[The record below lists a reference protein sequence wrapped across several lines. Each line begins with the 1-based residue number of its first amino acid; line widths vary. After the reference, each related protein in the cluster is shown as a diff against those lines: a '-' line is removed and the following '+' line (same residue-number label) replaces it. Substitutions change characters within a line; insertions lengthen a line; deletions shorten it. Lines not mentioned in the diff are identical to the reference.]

1 MRKYRL
7 VKITQD
13 EPHVKESSA
22 SEQPPQH
29 LDGAQYNEAALANEV
44 ATVSKSFNNA
54 AEQSHYSLSQVEQR
68 PPGGAGSTIATVAA
82 NKMSNNVEDQ
92 REQDR
97 EACQVSSGD
106 QATMNCSFGNSLS
119 FQWDASIENLLFG
132 SFDGASDSADTSD
145 ADERSNSTGAR
156 GGHNCKATHNTE
168 MEAGANSSLKSYQSN
183 VLFPQVEQAPQGGA
197 SNDAEMADAAEG
209 TQDDRASPG
218 EDLMCLESQSYPYE
232 MKPNDRFF
240 EAVRSGQKGKKEVIE
255 MIEADRSVVN
265 SCNSESTKTALQAAA
280 HEGRLWMVN
289 KLLEEGAN
297 PCPRLPNSPLI
308 WARHSPLEIVTQF
321 MIQTEV
327 VKIIRSYYDRTH
339 GKFVLPQDKDAIEEF
354 DHLKSTLEKLE
365 EVQMAGL
372 RLPKEYFRHYRVK
385 LSIDERFCLGKF
397 VQKFDKERNPT
408 KARPKI
414 SYPFSGE
421 DGTFMAIYYDY
432 DDQDMIDDAL
442 GLWKSGEF
450 MKYKDWKCEN
460 EACPCRG
467 NDSPYNRSQVQR
479 PKI

>member
-1 MRKYRL
+1 MSLFVTPFRFIGRKYRL
-7 VKITQD
+7 VEINEKQGFGSQGVSGIAGLNSKVTSRVQDVQGSEKQTSILNATQ
-13 EPHVKESSA
+13 S
-22 SEQPPQH
+22 
-29 LDGAQYNEAALANEV
+29 NV
-44 ATVSKSFNNA
+44 ACIA
-54 AEQSHYSLSQVEQR
+54 VEQKALS
-68 PPGGAGSTIATVAA
+68 GASNDAEMTVAHE
-82 NKMSNNVEDQ
+82 MSN
-92 REQDR
+92 
-97 EACQVSSGD
+97 
-106 QATMNCSFGNSLS
+106 
-119 FQWDASIENLLFG
+119 
-132 SFDGASDSADTSD
+132 SA
-145 ADERSNSTGAR
+145 EAR
-156 GGHNCKATHNTE
+156 GEHDHEATIPS
-168 MEAGANSSLKSYQSN
+168 EATTSTQSSMKGNQSNSSL
-183 VLFPQVEQAPQGGA
+183 PQVEQIPQDSA

-209 TQDDRASPG
+209 TRNNGISPG
-218 EDLMCLESQSYPYE
+218 EDQMVLESQSNPYE
-232 MKPNDRFF
+232 IKPNDRFF
-240 EAVRSGQKGKKEVIE
+240 EAVRSGQKGKKEVLE
-255 MIEADRSVVN
+255 MIAADRSVVN
-265 SCNSESTKTALQAAA
+265 SCNLEWTMTALQAAA
-280 HEGRLWMVN
+280 HDGRLWMV
-289 KLLEEGAN
+289 KTLLEEGAN
-297 PCPRLPNSPLI
+297 PCPRLPHSTLH
-308 WARHSPLEIVTQF
+308 WARLSPLEIVTQF

-354 DHLKSTLEKLE
+354 EQLGTTLKHFEK
-365 EVQMAGL
+365 VQVAGL
-372 RLPKEYFRHYRVK
+372 RLPKEYFKHYGVI

-479 PKI
+479 PKP